1 MCGPAM
7 MTTISKTIAIVDDD
21 DGIRESLKWLLSSE
35 YDVIQCYASGKEFLQ
50 DYNPEKFNCI
60 ILDVRMPEMNGL
72 EIFDTL
78 RSFDYFPP
86 VIFLSGHA
94 ELCIAVEAVKN
105 GASEFLQ
112 KPVANNQLIE
122 QIKVLIQN
130 DAGKRE
136 KWKLDQK
143 IKSQLSNLTEREY
156 EVMQLMLTGK
166 LNKQVAYELGIAIKT
181 VEAHR
186 SRILEK
192 MNVKSALV
200 LSHLL
205 SGIEPQHSVT
215 TSIGD

>member
-1 MCGPAM
+1 
-7 MTTISKTIAIVDDD
+7 MTTITKTIAIVDDD
-21 DGIRESLKWLLSSE
+21 EAVRESLKWLLSSE
-35 YDVIQCYASGKEFLQ
+35 YDVITCFPSGKEFLQ
-50 DYNPEKFNCI
+50 DYTPEKYNCI

-72 EIFDTL
+72 ELFNKL
-78 RSFDYFPP
+78 RSFEYFPP

-94 ELCIAVEAVKN
+94 ELCMAVEAVKN

-112 KPVANNQLIE
+112 KPVVNNHLID
-122 QIKVLIQN
+122 QIKTLIQN
-130 DAGKRE
+130 DSSKRE
-136 KWKLDQK
+136 KWKLEQK
-143 IKSQLSNLTEREY
+143 IKNQLSNLTSREY

-205 SGIEPQHSVT
+205 SGIEPASNSV
-215 TSIGD
+215 

>member
-1 MCGPAM
+1 
-7 MTTISKTIAIVDDD
+7 MTSMTKTIAIVDDD
-21 DGIRESLKWLLSSE
+21 EGVRESLQWLLSSQ
-35 YDVIQCYASGKEFLQ
+35 YDTIKCFSNGKDFLQ
-50 DYNPEKFNCI
+50 DYTPEKYNCI

-72 EIFDTL
+72 EIFNKL
-78 RSFDYFPP
+78 RSFTYFPP

-94 ELCIAVEAVKN
+94 EICMAVEAVKN

-112 KPVANNQLIE
+112 KPVANNHLIA
-122 QIKVLIQN
+122 QIKTLIQ
-130 DAGKRE
+130 DDSGKRE
-136 KWKLDQK
+136 KWKLEQK
-143 IKSQLSNLTEREY
+143 IKDQLSNLTAREY

-205 SGIEPQHSVT
+205 SGI
-215 TSIGD
+215 

>member
-1 MCGPAM
+1 
-7 MTTISKTIAIVDDD
+7 MTKTIAIVDDD
-21 DGIRESLKWLLSSE
+21 EGVRDSLQWLLSSQ
-35 YDVIQCYASGKEFLQ
+35 YDTIKCFSNGKDFLL
-50 DYNPEKFNCI
+50 DYTPEKYNCI

-72 EIFDTL
+72 EIFNSL
-78 RSFDYFPP
+78 RSHTYFPP

-94 ELCIAVEAVKN
+94 EICMAVEAVKN

-112 KPVANNQLIE
+112 KPVANNHLIE
-122 QIKVLIQN
+122 QIKTLIH
-130 DAGKRE
+130 DDSAKRE
-136 KWKLDQK
+136 KWKLEQK
-143 IKSQLSNLTEREY
+143 IKNRLSNLTSREY

-205 SGIEPQHSVT
+205 SGI
-215 TSIGD
+215 